1 MVFFGAIVWS
11 YNLNDPDFRKV
22 VMVSPTEIQSMA
34 DSISVHNVV
43 LSTCNRVEIY
53 FTSNEPRRDSL
64 PLGGIRLDEED
75 AIRHLFRVAS
85 GLESMSVGEN
95 EILAQLKD
103 AYESARSRGSAD
115 GTISLI
121 FRKAISTGKT
131 VRERTSISRGKTSI
145 PVIAIDIASRHV
157 KIPGSSIL
165 VIGTGNMAG
174 TFIRYISK
182 MNPGRITVAGRNAVA
197 GEALAREAGGS
208 FQHVDLLPSL
218 VAGHE
223 IVMAATSSH
232 SILVNAS
239 MVSNGSRQVF
249 IDISNPGNIDPAIAT
264 MQGKTIVNLAA
275 IEHVVAVNRTQKAQE
290 IPRAE
295 KIIEEEVGKFSKKL
309 LELQAEEYISSS
321 FSYVEGI
328 ASKEIEKFLLE
339 LRKGKNPEE
348 LRSRMVNSLTKKI
361 LNQYGTALRRA
372 ALNNDTERMK
382 AIWEAFSGQSGD

>member
-1 MVFFGAIVWS
+1 M
-11 YNLNDPDFRKV
+11 
-22 VMVSPTEIQSMA
+22 
-34 DSISVHNVV
+34 
-43 LSTCNRVEIY
+43 
-53 FTSNEPRRDSL
+53 
-64 PLGGIRLDEED
+64 
-75 AIRHLFRVAS
+75 
-85 GLESMSVGEN
+85 
-95 EILAQLKD
+95 
-103 AYESARSRGSAD
+103 
-115 GTISLI
+115 
-121 FRKAISTGKT
+121 
-131 VRERTSISRGKTSI
+131 
-145 PVIAIDIASRHV
+145 ASRHV

-182 MNPGRITVAGRNAVA
+182 MNPGRITVAGRNAAA

-218 VAGHE
+218 VAGHD

-249 IDISNPGNIDPAIAT
+249 IDISNPGNIDPAIAAI
-264 MQGKTIVNLAA
+264 QGKTIVNLTA

-348 LRSRMVNSLTKKI
+348 LRSRMVNSLAKKI